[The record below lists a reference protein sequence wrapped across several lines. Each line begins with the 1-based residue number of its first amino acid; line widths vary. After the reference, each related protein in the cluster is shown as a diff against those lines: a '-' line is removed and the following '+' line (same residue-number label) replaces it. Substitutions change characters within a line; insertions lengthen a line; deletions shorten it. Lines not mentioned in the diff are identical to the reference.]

1 MLFSEDGTVMSMHVC
16 FSLKAGGGNLHSGR
30 GEGDAGRAADGGAR
44 GGGDGA
50 HQHGSH
56 QRAAAQAAL
65 LTGGEV
71 LPSTAERYL
80 RA

>member
-1 MLFSEDGTVMSMHVC
+1 MYV
-16 FSLKAGGGNLHSGR
+16 SLKAGGGNLHCGR
-30 GEGDAGRAADGGAR
+30 GEGDAGRAAGGGAW

-65 LTGGEV
+65 LTGREV
-71 LPSTAERYL
+71 LPATAERHI
-80 RA
+80 RAGEQVSSEEGSR